1 MMVAAGLV
9 NATVDD
15 LVWAQCRSFDVGAE
29 GEPVP
34 QQEGSGTSLN
44 LAAWARDPP
53 LSSGRLRRG
62 SERHAWSTSADP
74 VRCRSEVQSG
84 ANQPAGRWSY
94 APLSLGPFSA
104 IRI

>member
-1 MMVAAGLV
+1 MVVAGLV

-29 GEPVP
+29 EGEPVDGEIPAPQQQRVP

-62 SERHAWSTSADP
+62 SERHA
-74 VRCRSEVQSG
+74 
-84 ANQPAGRWSY
+84 
-94 APLSLGPFSA
+94 
-104 IRI
+104 